1 MAVVAHL
8 ESGVYA
14 ADVHLTVCR
23 AVSCDGGFVHDGA
36 HLALSVERAG
46 VGPLAVAARFV
57 VSVHIYMN
65 FVHQC

>member
-23 AVSCDGGFVHDGA
+23 AVSCDGGFVHWHRLWRGQVSGLWQLQPGSSSLLLQLFFMT
-36 HLALSVERAG
+36 LALC
-46 VGPLAVAARFV
+46 PL
-57 VSVHIYMN
+57 
-65 FVHQC
+65 